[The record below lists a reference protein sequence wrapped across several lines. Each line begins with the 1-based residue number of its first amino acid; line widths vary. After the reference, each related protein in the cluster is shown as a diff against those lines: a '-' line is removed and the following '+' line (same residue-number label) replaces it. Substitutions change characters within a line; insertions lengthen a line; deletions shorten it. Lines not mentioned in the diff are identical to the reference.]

1 MMNKNSLLALSVALL
16 SAPSLS
22 SAQLLV
28 PSFGSIRQDALG
40 RDSAAP
46 RFIPAKYTT
55 ETGPAWQ
62 GDTVLGRMVPQPP
75 PNLKQE
81 QVAALIQALVDH
93 ERAATGKVTL
103 SKQDV
108 QALVTRLVQIDT
120 HFVDPV
126 DAKKWDA
133 ITKAVAAE
141 MNASYDKNK
150 KWDGA
155 VERGVVTAVTAL
167 KDPHTIYF
175 NEAQL
180 KAFMEMMK
188 GSFVGIGAAIA
199 EDPKGLK
206 LDFIYPDSGAEKAG
220 IKAGDT
226 IVEVNGA
233 STAGQKPEEIAK
245 KLRGDEGTT
254 VSVTVERGGQKLPPM
269 LVTRRTVK
277 MPTAFSKSLPGG
289 VGYVYWNQFGD
300 DSDTVVLSHVRRLK
314 ANGAKSIILDV
325 RGNPGGLVTS
335 VASIASE
342 FVKDGQEIVSFRRQG
357 QVVFKHV
364 AQGDGE
370 FSDLPVAVLTDGG
383 SASASEILAATL
395 QDQRKG
401 YVVIGSQSYGKGTQ
415 QTILPGADKGGL
427 KITESRWHRPNGGNI
442 DAQHDTAT
450 GEKVPGTGGV
460 TPDIS
465 VAVPEDQAHK
475 IAQQT
480 AYDLMG
486 RPAPN
491 RVADPVLDKA
501 VEVLSSATK
510 TST

>member
-1 MMNKNSLLALSVALL
+1 MNKNKSMALCAALLLAVNL
-16 SAPSLS
+16 SAGE
-22 SAQLLV
+22 LLM
-28 PSFGSIRQDALG
+28 PSFSSIKTSAFG
-40 RDSAAP
+40 RSPAAP
-46 RFIPAKYTT
+46 AFTPASYTT

-62 GDTVLGRMVPQPP
+62 GDSILGRMVPQPP

-81 QVAALIQALVDH
+81 QVAALIQRLVDH
-93 ERAATGKVTL
+93 ERTKTGKVTL
-103 SKQDV
+103 TKPDV

-133 ITKAVAAE
+133 IMKAVGDE
-141 MNASYDKNK
+141 MTASYDKNK

-155 VERGVVTAVTAL
+155 VERGIVTAVTAL

-180 KAFMEMMK
+180 KAFMDMMK
-188 GSFVGIGAAIA
+188 GSFVGIGASIA

-220 IKAGDT
+220 IKAGDI

-233 STAGQKPEEIAK
+233 PIAGQKADEIVK
-245 KLRGDEGTT
+245 KLRGDEGTKLT
-254 VSVTVERGGQKLPPM
+254 VTVERDGQKLPPM
-269 LVTRRTVK
+269 LVTRKTVK
-277 MPTAFSKSLPGG
+277 MPTAFSKSLAGG

-342 FVKDGQEIVSFRRQG
+342 FVKNGQEIVSFRRQG

-370 FSDLPVAVLTDGG
+370 FADMPVAVLTDGG
-383 SASASEILAATL
+383 SASASEILAAAL

-415 QTILPGADKGGL
+415 QTILPGNDKGGL

-465 VAVPEDQAHK
+465 VALPEDQAHK

-480 AYDLMG
+480 AYELMG
-486 RPAPN
+486 RKVASP
-491 RVADPVLDKA
+491 VADPVLEKA
-501 VEVLSSATK
+501 VEVLSGATK